1 VKFFWSNLGFRSF
14 PKPLD
19 CSIFFHIKSIT
30 FVTIIVKI
38 LTKWYNIS
46 MNKAYRYKL
55 ELEMAKER
63 RLYQAKQEGR
73 ERRRK
78 EKEERTPHYLFNLP
92 NNIPKL
98 ANKSDK

>member
-1 VKFFWSNLGFRSF
+1 
-14 PKPLD
+14 
-19 CSIFFHIKSIT
+19 
-30 FVTIIVKI
+30 
-38 LTKWYNIS
+38 

-55 ELEMAKER
+55 ELETIRER
-63 RLYQAKQEGR
+63 RLCQAKKEGR

-98 ANKSDK
+98 ANQSDK